1 MKNLY
6 SRLETLENRTPN
18 EIYVKIFKD
27 DEEKIVSAKSYY
39 YDYLPKG
46 WGWGDGVQSGSK
58 LSDMAYLLDGIAIQT
73 DMSNGISYEDAV
85 ARCKASADGSAVDRE
100 KERNDARQHHRML
113 QNATNEDF

>member
-6 SRLETLENRTPN
+6 SRLEELESHSPN
-18 EIYVKIFKD
+18 EIYVKIFKG
-27 DEEKIVSAKSYY
+27 DEEKMVTAKSYY

-46 WGWGDGVQSGSK
+46 WAWGDGVQSGSK
-58 LSDMAYLLDGIAIQT
+58 ISDMAYLLDGIMIQT

-100 KERNDARQHHRML
+100 RERSKARQHNRML